1 MPDDPPMSITS
12 LTTPESTIA
21 QPRRPGHAASGR
33 PSDRNALGT
42 GPGPEK
48 MRGIRLLA
56 VWIGLTAGAWAV
68 LGGAGYGL
76 YIALRT
82 LLP

>member
-1 MPDDPPMSITS
+1 MSITS

-21 QPRRPGHAASGR
+21 QPLRPGHAASGR
-33 PSDRNALGT
+33 PADRSGLGAA
-42 GPGPEK
+42 GPGAGPEK

>member
-1 MPDDPPMSITS
+1 MSITS
-12 LTTPESTIA
+12 LTTPAPAIA
-21 QPRRPGHAASGR
+21 QPRHPGHAASVR
-33 PSDRNALGT
+33 PADRSGLGSA
-42 GPGPEK
+42 GPGDGPEK
-48 MRGIRLLA
+48 MRGVRLLA

-76 YIALRT
+76 YIALHT